1 MLTYLPFCGRWKH
14 VSLAAAKKQE
24 TTDQNEDHAMF
35 TSFKDAAVQLI
46 ATLSLTAVLGA
57 ALYIAADFATQ
68 GVIA

>member
-1 MLTYLPFCGRWKH
+1 
-14 VSLAAAKKQE
+14 
-24 TTDQNEDHAMF
+24 MF
-35 TSFKDAAVQLI
+35 PSFKDAAVQLI